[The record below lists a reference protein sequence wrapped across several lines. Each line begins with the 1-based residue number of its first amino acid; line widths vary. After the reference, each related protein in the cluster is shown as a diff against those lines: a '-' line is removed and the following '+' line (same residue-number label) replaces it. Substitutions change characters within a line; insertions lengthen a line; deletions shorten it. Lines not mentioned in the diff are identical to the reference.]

1 MRSWGLTAPRPT
13 GSACRVLGHSVKL
26 KFSTKYCI
34 LTISTWK
41 MSWYLSLLR
50 RIKRYVSNR
59 AILKCTSSEADMQK
73 KEEDSLFSH
82 HSLSCTFSGQRCR
95 SLTPRGLRF
104 TRHSIRLTEL
114 RFCSQVVQDS
124 SKVCPTRGSTL
135 RRTNGCF
142 WTMEAQFMFTTLRRA
157 QSDTE
162 F

>member
-1 MRSWGLTAPRPT
+1 MR
-13 GSACRVLGHSVKL
+13 L

-41 MSWYLSLLR
+41 MSWSLSLLR

-59 AILKCTSSEADMQK
+59 AILKCTSSEADLQK

-95 SLTPRGLRF
+95 SLTPRGLRY
-104 TRHSIRLTEL
+104 TRLSILLTEL
-114 RFCSQVVQDS
+114 RFCSQEAQDS
-124 SKVCPTRGSTL
+124 SKVCPTRGTSL
-135 RRTNGCF
+135 RRTSGCF